1 MLRMEEGAILY
12 RVTRTGI
19 FEKVI
24 FEWRSEGSESEPR
37 KVKNVLS
44 KDHAD
49 TEVPKQELPGLFM
62 LKIQERGWSGR
73 SREQGKWRSEFRD
86 DRRGCGKDLGF
97 TVREVRISCKGRHD

>member
-1 MLRMEEGAILY
+1 MLRMEEGSILY
-12 RVTRTGI
+12 RVIRTGI

-24 FEWRSEGSESEPR
+24 FEWRSEGSKNEPR

-73 SREQGKWRSEFRD
+73 SRET
-86 DRRGCGKDLGF
+86 RGSG
-97 TVREVRISCKGRHD
+97 EVSSGMIGVAVARIWGLL